1 MKLPSAS
8 WFPAVLAALL
18 CACAATSLKQT
29 WKSPD
34 YTGGPV
40 RKVAVLAVEERGLVR
55 QGFENRFARQL
66 AAQGQ
71 PAVVTY
77 DLLSLPQIKDD
88 KQAAAARAREA
99 GADSVLIVRLVD
111 VATYTRQV
119 RALDEQF
126 APTITGV
133 ANYGWYDYYSVA
145 FMDMSPTY
153 GTLRQEVYLDISL
166 FDLDTGKR
174 LWSGL
179 IETVVKDNTDRVLLV
194 DSLVGKVVSAMRK
207 DGVVR

>member
-1 MKLPSAS
+1 MKLNPAS
-8 WFPAVLAALL
+8 WSSVALALLL

-34 YTGGPV
+34 YRGGPV
-40 RKVAVLAVEERGLVR
+40 RKAAVVAVEERGLVR

-66 AAQGQ
+66 QAQGQ
-71 PAVVTY
+71 AAVVTY
-77 DLLSLPQIKDD
+77 DLLSLPQIKED
-88 KQAAAARAREA
+88 KQAAAARARAA

-111 VATYTRQV
+111 VATYASQV
-119 RALDEQF
+119 RTLNERY
-126 APTITGV
+126 APTITGIDT
-133 ANYGWYDYYSVA
+133 YGWYDYYSVA

-153 GTLRQEVYLDISL
+153 GTLRQKMYLDISL
-166 FDLDTGKR
+166 FDLDSGKH

-179 IETVVKDNTDRVLLV
+179 TETVVKENTDRVLLV
-194 DSLVGKVVSAMRK
+194 DALVGKVVAAMRT